1 MCAMVILSCSKQQ
14 IRQGNEFEK
23 LSSDTKDAIG
33 LNSVKA
39 VKQAYNMLSSEEK
52 EELWE
57 LKLHSILNNSDLNE
71 SQRIA
76 VKEIIQVLEV
86 NGMKSLNV
94 HPEIGEKF
102 LSSKLNE
109 YKKLFSPEELYM
121 LVEMPFFSK
130 NFSLDQSKTVLMKL
144 NESVFALDA
153 TNCTCLYDIGC
164 GIGNLCMTKNN
175 SCTQQAECGLFGSS
189 NCKGTCDNTTG
200 PITP

>member
-1 MCAMVILSCSKQQ
+1 MEIL
-14 IRQGNEFEK
+14 N
-23 LSSDTKDAIG
+23 L
-33 LNSVKA
+33 LLV
-39 VKQAYNMLSSEEK
+39 K
-52 EELWE
+52 EENFQEEYFHQFFYRLYLSIHQLLPIE
-57 LKLHSILNNSDLNE
+57 HYLFECQKLIFLL
-71 SQRIA
+71 
-76 VKEIIQVLEV
+76 VLIT
-86 NGMKSLNV
+86 NT
-94 HPEIGEKF
+94 
-102 LSSKLNE
+102 
-109 YKKLFSPEELYM
+109 
-121 LVEMPFFSK
+121 FFSK